1 MTDAPAIDK
10 RLAMVQAAEPTLLDP
25 CTCLRDGKHCRVCR
39 LLDKHIAWLEA
50 RPEPNGDTEQCRARA
65 T

>member
-1 MTDAPAIDK
+1 MTCAHAETMDK
-10 RLAMVQAAEPTLLDP
+10 RLAEPEPTLLDR

-39 LLDKHIAWLEA
+39 LWDKHLAWFEA